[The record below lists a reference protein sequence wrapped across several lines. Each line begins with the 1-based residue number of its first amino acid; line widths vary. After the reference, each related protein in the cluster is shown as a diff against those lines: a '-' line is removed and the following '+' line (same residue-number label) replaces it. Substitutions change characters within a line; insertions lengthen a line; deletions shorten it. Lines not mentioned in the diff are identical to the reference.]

1 MDVIYKIIYISFF
14 LLLNYFLT
22 IKLFLWKGIKMIYH
36 LILLMSL
43 LFLTK
48 FFYDYLQN
56 NLFYVSKEKFLL
68 LVFFSFSIALINTLK
83 KVDIN
88 FIDKINLISK
98 SNLVSTKINNSYNL
112 MLIILITIFQ
122 IILILNK
129 QLFADT

>member
-68 LVFFSFSIALINTLK
+68 LVFFSFSIALLNTLK

>member
-129 QLFADT
+129 KLLADI